1 MHLQIESVTVLP
13 SNGQH
18 FCIPRRTE
26 RLKVTANYCG
36 KVLLSACHWSQK
48 IGKAGFNTKPLVTRV
63 SLRLLAISL

>member
-36 KVLLSACHWSQK
+36 KYYCQLATGHRKLEKQDLTLNPLS
-48 IGKAGFNTKPLVTRV
+48 LM
-63 SLRLLAISL
+63 